1 MVRWATGRWRRRRGR
16 RPSRAATGWK
26 VNSCAGSG
34 FPASPTAIA
43 LSLLPFPADG
53 SCRLFEQQWG
63 EREANEVLFRSGEG
77 ERVWREQLQALR
89 LQRERARE
97 CEESN
102 YKRWG
107 SSVYIYTGESVK
119 SANPRKQA
127 PRLQC
132 IRDEVIIR
140 SLRDRIAPYPSI
152 LTSQRILLAR
162 IMLKCSYR
170 TRDLKFD
177 ERTG

>member
-1 MVRWATGRWRRRRGR
+1 M
-16 RPSRAATGWK
+16 
-26 VNSCAGSG
+26 
-34 FPASPTAIA
+34 
-43 LSLLPFPADG
+43 
-53 SCRLFEQQWG
+53 
-63 EREANEVLFRSGEG
+63 
-77 ERVWREQLQALR
+77 
-89 LQRERARE
+89 
-97 CEESN
+97 
-102 YKRWG
+102 
-107 SSVYIYTGESVK
+107 YIYTGESVK
-119 SANPRKQA
+119 SASPRKQA
-127 PRLQC
+127 PRLQL